1 LRSHGQELE
10 RATIHDRSAAVH
22 ATEPEREPGRRMCAR
37 AGILCGCGGVGLALG
52 RSALGVVLVPV
63 TRYARTDDGVAV
75 AYQVVGDGPLDIV
88 YANSF
93 MSHVEV
99 LWDYPRAA
107 RFCER
112 MAAFS
117 RLILFDRRGTGL
129 SDPIVDRFT
138 MDDRVSDLAAVMD
151 AVGLDQAV
159 LLGSSEGAA
168 ACTSFAAVH
177 PERVTSLVLFSPA
190 FVTVA
195 DRESP
200 WAWSSEYHDLILAT
214 LDDAWATGTGL
225 EVINPSLADDAE
237 ARSWYARYF
246 RMSASPGLA
255 RALMRHNATMD
266 VRSLLATIE
275 VPTLLLHRTDETWIS
290 VEQSR
295 YAARNM
301 RHATLVELPGTDHYI
316 WEQDSHAVTEE
327 IEEFL
332 TGVRRHRPAE
342 RALVT
347 LVFTDIVRS
356 TDRVHQLGDE
366 RWNELLNRQEAAAN
380 RQLTRFDGTWVKNTG
395 DGMFATFASPVRAIR
410 CALAIR
416 EASRGLGIEI
426 RAGIHTGEVERRPG
440 DDLGGIAV
448 HIAAR
453 VAACAAP
460 SEVLVSRTVADL
472 IAGSEVHL
480 IDRGVHELKGI
491 PDGWRLYSA
500 EI

>member
-1 LRSHGQELE
+1 
-10 RATIHDRSAAVH
+10 
-22 ATEPEREPGRRMCAR
+22 
-37 AGILCGCGGVGLALG
+37 
-52 RSALGVVLVPV
+52 VVLVAT
-63 TRYARTDDGVAV
+63 TRYARTGDGVAV
-75 AYQVVGDGPLDIV
+75 AYQVLGDGPFDVV

-99 LWDYPRAA
+99 SWDYSRAA
-107 RFCER
+107 RFYER
-112 MAAFS
+112 LASFS

-138 MDDRVSDLAAVMD
+138 MDDRGSDLAAVMD
-151 AVGLDQAV
+151 AVGVDQAV

-168 ACTSFAAVH
+168 ACISFAAVH

-190 FVTVA
+190 LVTVA

-200 WAWSSEYHDLILAT
+200 WAWSTEYHDLILAT

-225 EVINPSLADDAE
+225 ELINPSLADDAE

-266 VRSLLATIE
+266 VRSLLATIQI
-275 VPTLLLHRTDETWIS
+275 PTLILHRTDETWIS

-295 YAARNM
+295 YAAQKM
-301 RHATLVELPGTDHYI
+301 PHAKLIELPGTDHSI
-316 WEQDSHAVTEE
+316 WEQDSLSVAEE

-332 TGVRRHRPAE
+332 TGVRRYRAAE
-342 RALVT
+342 RALTT

-366 RWNELLNRQEAAAN
+366 RWSELLSRQEAAAN
-380 RQLTRFDGTWVKNTG
+380 RQIARFDGTWVKNTG
-395 DGMFATFASPVRAIR
+395 DGMFATFASPVQAIR

-416 EASRGLGIEI
+416 EASRGLGVEI
-426 RAGIHTGEVERRPG
+426 RVGIHTGEVERRPG
-440 DDLGGIAV
+440 ELGGIAV

-453 VAACAAP
+453 VAGCAAP
-460 SEVLVSRTVADL
+460 NEILVSRTVADL
-472 IAGSEVHL
+472 IAGSGVHL
-480 IDRGVHELKGI
+480 SDRGVHDLKGI
-491 PDGWRLYSA
+491 PDGWRLFAA